1 MKYSLFLIIGCIILL
16 VSAAGCAGTEPA
28 QKAKPLP
35 ATALPEPTPVP
46 TPEPT
51 PVPVTILVTPTISQY
66 PDALALKAMFPFF
79 TDTKGKSEATVYR
92 IWINNTYRWFNPED
106 NAYQTRVAPPG
117 KKYLFIFVTIVG
129 RGTERI
135 PLPSQNNIYVEYNS
149 AMISPDPTHA
159 LPTKNTDSPPKVIRV
174 AEIEFSRK
182 LFGNSE
188 YVEDFG
194 YSHGLKLG
202 FVNPGESNAVDGYI
216 IYEVPE
222 ELTPE
227 KAYVRIV
234 SPGTNAAIW
243 KLG

>member
-1 MKYSLFLIIGCIILL
+1 MKYSPLLIIGCIILL

-28 QKAKPLP
+28 QKATPLP
-35 ATALPEPTPVP
+35 TTALPISTPVP

-51 PVPVTILVTPTISQY
+51 PVPVTTLVTPAISQY
-66 PDALALKAMFPFF
+66 PDALALKAMFPFAA
-79 TDTKGKSEATVYR
+79 DTTRKSEVTVYP
-92 IWINNTYRWFNPED
+92 IWINDTYRWFNPAD
-106 NAYQTRVAPPG
+106 NAYETRVAPPG
-117 KKYLFIFVTIVG
+117 KKYLFIFVTIVD
-129 RGTERI
+129 RGTERTPI
-135 PLPSQNNIYVEYNS
+135 PSQNNIYVEYNS

-159 LPTKNTDSPPKVIRV
+159 LPTKNTDSSPKVIRV
-174 AEIEFSRK
+174 AEIEFSKK

-222 ELTPE
+222 ELAPE
-227 KAYVRIV
+227 NAYVRIV
-234 SPGTNAAIW
+234 SPGTNTAIW